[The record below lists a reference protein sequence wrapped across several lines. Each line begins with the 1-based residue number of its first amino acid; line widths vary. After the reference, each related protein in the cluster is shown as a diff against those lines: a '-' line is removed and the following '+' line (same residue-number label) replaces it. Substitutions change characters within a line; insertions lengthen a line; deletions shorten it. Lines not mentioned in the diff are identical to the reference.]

1 MIITQNQAEYV
12 FRLSILKKCDASGL
26 SGCGYEAG
34 RSNPGEIADSTGQ
47 TVELSIK
54 GIIGVE
60 YGDSN
65 YVLGAVQAIDHDLDG
80 NILVLDLSACC
91 VRVYSPQ
98 GEFLRQISNHGSGPG
113 ELLRPVTMTVA
124 GDGRVFVIAPQGGG
138 MNAFASEGEWLGIV
152 TPFYSNPPMNTS
164 GADGNAYVAIRLE
177 VLPEESGDAQVRT
190 FIGRYEEGEEPV
202 VKYWEYEFPFDP
214 GNLTALLKN
223 TLMGHVFTADRNGN
237 VFIAELTSEEYLVE
251 GFRAD
256 GELFLEIRE
265 DAVQVEKTLEEISDE
280 EIYVEAYLEAMGA
293 EGVVI
298 EYNADPYRNTIS
310 EVEVD
315 GEDRIWVRRGTVL
328 EPVFDIYDYN
338 GEKLFTASLSEAGNG
353 TGDALVV
360 DDNFVFWDFNID
372 EQGIIAYSTNPELYQ
387 QIYILEL
394 AE

>member
-1 MIITQNQAEYV
+1 
-12 FRLSILKKCDASGL
+12 L